1 MLSLFMP
8 ITSQEK
14 IKENNM
20 NMLTCFLFCFLLW
33 YRHFWRKKVKI
44 MFDHLG
50 SSLNYLT
57 LFNPLG
63 SVMDYLALFN
73 HLGSS
78 MNHLT
83 FFQIILVHQ

>member
-1 MLSLFMP
+1 MFFVLFFIMVK
-8 ITSQEK
+8 T
-14 IKENNM
+14 
-20 NMLTCFLFCFLLW
+20 
-33 YRHFWRKKVKI
+33 FWRKKVKI